1 MTGEHLLNAMGLL
14 DDDLIQEAEEYRR
27 SRRGGGPWL
36 GLAASFAVVLV
47 LGYGA
52 VRLGTV
58 GGANNMSGGA
68 SAPAASAPAGGEP
81 SASAPLSPEGGDSLP
96 WGGQAG
102 SAGDETELDRPSG
115 EPLPQEPDAS
125 FTPPGAGSSEPE
137 YYVVRICITDGAT
150 QYAYHCRFDG
160 VAANDPQVE
169 IPQLEALPEGCRS
182 LGRLR
187 QLETEE
193 DFKLPYTVSGWYT
206 GCPLWIQGEGWEG
219 PVYLELPQGGYL
231 VFEYSQ
237 TYDLSP

>member
-27 SRRGGGPWL
+27 SRRGGGPW
-36 GLAASFAVVLV
+36 

-125 FTPPGAGSSEPE
+125 FTPRRGELRAGILCCPHLYHRWSHA
-137 YYVVRICITDGAT
+137 VR
-150 QYAYHCRFDG
+150 
-160 VAANDPQVE
+160 
-169 IPQLEALPEGCRS
+169 LSLP
-182 LGRLR
+182 
-187 QLETEE
+187 
-193 DFKLPYTVSGWYT
+193 V
-206 GCPLWIQGEGWEG
+206 
-219 PVYLELPQGGYL
+219 
-231 VFEYSQ
+231 
-237 TYDLSP
+237 